1 MVKTH
6 NVRMIVE
13 NNSGFTMIFK
23 NQWYDSGRPADTYI
37 WPKSVENSG
46 KIDMLSYEKDWSLAG
61 CSGTVDYEINDTLV
75 TFAFSNPSVVTNK
88 LGVGTTGILV
98 WDEMDNHNYQPFV
111 VNIVVSD
118 VTLKCDCQCTGDTTN
133 LATVNI
139 SRV

>member
-23 NQWYDSGRPADTYI
+23 NQWYDSGRLADTYI
-37 WPKSVENSG
+37 WPKTVENGG
-46 KIDMLSYEKDWSLAG
+46 KIDILNYEKDWSLTG
-61 CSGTVDYEINDTLV
+61 SSGAVGYEINDTIV
-75 TFAFSNPSVVTNK
+75 TFAFSNPLVVTNK